1 MDDLDHLPLVE
12 HHQTLEVHYQ
22 TLLRLLPEQE
32 QEFVLLVPVEAVLV
46 PQVEPKSVQSYIL
59 VLEVAY

>member
-22 TLLRLLPEQE
+22 TLLRLVPE
-32 QEFVLLVPVEAVLV
+32 QEFVLLVLV
-46 PQVEPKSVQSYIL
+46 APEVVPKTVVVVVPL
-59 VLEVAY
+59 VKE